1 MVPLKPVKALP
12 QGYVP
17 VVSLDLSRDRRAFVA
32 IQLVGTLLFFGFGW
46 AFFRFGILLRR
57 EALTQSL
64 TLVGFVALLAAMF
77 IVIVIHEAVH
87 GVLFWLYTR
96 ELPRFGFKGVYA
108 YAAAPSWYLPRKQ
121 HLTAALAPFI
131 LITAAG
137 MALTP
142 VIPAGALLAWLFGL
156 TVNAAGAVG
165 DFFVVALSLRQP
177 ADVLVNDYGDAV
189 TMYTVPR

>member
-1 MVPLKPVKALP
+1 MRPVKTLP

-17 VVSLDLSRDRRAFVA
+17 VMSVDLSRDRRAFVA
-32 IQLVGTLLFFGFGW
+32 IQILGTLLFFVFGW
-46 AFFRFGILLRR
+46 VFFRFGLLLRR
-57 EALTQSL
+57 EALSQSL
-64 TLVGFVALLAAMF
+64 TLAGFVGLLLAMF
-77 IVIVIHEAVH
+77 IIIVVHEAVH

-121 HLTAALAPFI
+121 HLTAALAPFVV
-131 LITAAG
+131 ITVVG
-137 MALTP
+137 LALMP
-142 VIPAGALLAWLFGL
+142 IIPASALLAWLFAL

-165 DFFVVALSLRQP
+165 DFFVVGVTLRQP
-177 ADVLVNDYGDAV
+177 ADVLVNDYGDAI